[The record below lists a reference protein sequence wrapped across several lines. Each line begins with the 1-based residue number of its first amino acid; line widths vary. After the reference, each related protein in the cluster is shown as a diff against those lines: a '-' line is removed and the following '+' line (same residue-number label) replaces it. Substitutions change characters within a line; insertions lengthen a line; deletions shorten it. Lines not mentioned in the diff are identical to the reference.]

1 MENNQVES
9 QTPYANPEA
18 NPAMENL
25 QAAEQSVT
33 ATAEEKNAAAERVAF
48 ERYVQDQG
56 QAIPENF
63 QDAGAWFDSLKEAQK
78 QYTQA
83 RQEIADLKGQYSE
96 QGTVNPGY
104 QEDTT
109 TTDAVETPQT
119 NVEPTGTEELRLSL
133 ENKEEEAAPVEAQQF
148 SDADWDKW
156 GYEVSTTGELSEQT
170 ISEIK
175 EKTNFSDRM
184 INDFM
189 AGQKAKMRESFT
201 KAANIVGSNDK
212 LNDIMKWAEGSMSPE
227 ERLNINAGLSSPGY
241 EVVLRGL
248 AAQYDHAMAQK
259 PTANEPAPMSNRQ
272 PVAET
277 QVSTPAYATQREFKA
292 DRNNPRFRTDP
303 KFRDAVEARMQR
315 TDWNNL
321 PQ

>member
-18 NPAMENL
+18 NPAMDNL

-33 ATAEEKNAAAERVAF
+33 ATADEVNAAAERVAF

-83 RQEIADLKGQYSE
+83 RQEIADLKGQYAE
-96 QGTVNPGY
+96 HGTVNPGY

-133 ENKEEEAAPVEAQQF
+133 EESKEEAAPEAPTF
-148 SDADWDKW
+148 SDSDWDKW
-156 GYEVSTTGELSEQT
+156 GYEMNTTGQLSDQT
-170 ISEIK
+170 IAEIK
-175 EKTNFSDRM
+175 SKTNFSDRM
-184 INDFM
+184 INDYIT
-189 AGQKAKMRESFT
+189 GQKAKMRESFA
-201 KAANIVGSNDK
+201 KASDIVGTRDK
-212 LNDIMKWAEGSMSPE
+212 LNDIMQWAESSMSPE
-227 ERLNINAGLSSPGY
+227 ERLNINAGLASPGY

-259 PTANEPAPMSNRQ
+259 PTANEPAPMPNRQ

-277 QVSTPAYATQREFKA
+277 QVSTPAYTTQREFKA
-292 DRNNPRFRTDP
+292 DRNNPRYRTDP
-303 KFRDAVEARMQR
+303 KFREAVEARMMR

>member
-1 MENNQVES
+1 
-9 QTPYANPEA
+9 
-18 NPAMENL
+18 L
-25 QAAEQSVT
+25 QATEQSVT
-33 ATAEEKNAAAERVAF
+33 ATAEEVNAAKERVAF

-56 QAIPENF
+56 QTIPENF
-63 QDAGAWFDSLKEAQK
+63 QDAGAWFDSLKHAQS
-78 QYTQA
+78 QFTQA

-104 QEDTT
+104 EGETT
-109 TTDAVETPQT
+109 TPVETPQT
-119 NVEPTGTEELRLSL
+119 NVEPTGKEELRLSL
-133 ENKEEEAAPVEAQQF
+133 ESKEEAAPVEAQQF
-148 SDADWDKW
+148 SDVDWDKW

-184 INDFM
+184 ITDFM

-248 AAQYDHAMAQK
+248 SAQYDYAMAQK
-259 PTANEPAPMSNRQ
+259 PTANEPAALPNRQ

-277 QVSTPAYATQREFKA
+277 QVSTPAYTTQREFKA
-292 DRNNPRFRTDP
+292 DRNNPRFTTDP
-303 KFRDAVEARMQR
+303 KFRAAVEQRMMR
-315 TDWNNL
+315 TDWNSL
-321 PQ
+321 PM

>member
-18 NPAMENL
+18 NPAMDNL

-33 ATAEEKNAAAERVAF
+33 ATAEEVNAAKERVAF

-56 QAIPENF
+56 QTIPENF
-63 QDAGAWFDSLKEAQK
+63 QDAGAWFDSLKHAQG

-83 RQEIADLKGQYSE
+83 RQEIADLKTQYSE

-104 QEDTT
+104 QEGNPE
-109 TTDAVETPQT
+109 ALVETPQA

-133 ENKEEEAAPVEAQQF
+133 DEPKEEAPSEAPTF
-148 SDADWDKW
+148 SDSDWDKW
-156 GYEVSTTGELSEQT
+156 GYEMNTTGQLSEET
-170 ISEIK
+170 VAEIK
-175 EKTNFSDRM
+175 GKTNFSDRM
-184 INDFM
+184 IADYVT
-189 AGQKAKMRESFT
+189 GQKAKMREAYG
-201 KAANIVGSNDK
+201 KASDIVGNQDK
-212 LNDIMKWAEGSMSPE
+212 LGNIMKWAESSMSPE
-227 ERLNINAGLSSPGY
+227 ERLNINAGLASPGY

-248 AAQYDHAMAQK
+248 SAQYDHAMAQK
-259 PTANEPAPMSNRQ
+259 PTANEPAPMPNRQ

-277 QVSTPAYATQREFKA
+277 QVSTPAYGTQREFNT

-303 KFRDAVEARMQR
+303 KFREAVEARMMR

>member
-1 MENNQVES
+1 MDNEQVGS

-18 NPAMENL
+18 NPAMDNL

-33 ATAEEKNAAAERVAF
+33 ATANEVNAAKERVSF

-56 QAIPENF
+56 QTIPENF
-63 QDAGAWFDSLKEAQK
+63 QDAGAWFDSLKHAQG

-96 QGTVNPGY
+96 EGTVNPGY
-104 QEDTT
+104 
-109 TTDAVETPQT
+109 VENTAPVAEPQQQ
-119 NVEPTGTEELRLSL
+119 NAEPTGNEELRLSL
-133 ENKEEEAAPVEAQQF
+133 TDEAEAAPEEAQAAF

-156 GYEVSTTGELSEQT
+156 GYEMNTTGKLSEET
-170 ISEIK
+170 VGEIK
-175 EKTNFSDRM
+175 TKTNFSDRM
-184 INDFM
+184 ISDFVT
-189 AGQKAKMRESFT
+189 GQKAKMREAFT
-201 KAANIVGSNDK
+201 KASNIVGGGDK
-212 LNDIMKWAEGSMSPE
+212 LGDIMKWAEGSMSPE
-227 ERLNINAGLSSPGY
+227 ERLNINAGLASPGY

-248 AAQYDHAMAQK
+248 DAQYNHAMSQK
-259 PTANEPAPMSNRQ
+259 PTANEPSHMPNRQ

-277 QVSTPAYATQREFKA
+277 QTATPAYGTKREFNV

-303 KFRDAVEARMQR
+303 KYREAVEQRMMR

>member
-33 ATAEEKNAAAERVAF
+33 ATADEVNAAAERVAF

-56 QAIPENF
+56 QAIPDNF

-96 QGTVNPGY
+96 QGTINPGY

-109 TTDAVETPQT
+109 NAVETPQT

-133 ENKEEEAAPVEAQQF
+133 EEPKKELAPEAPTF
-148 SDADWDKW
+148 SDTDWDKW
-156 GYEVSTTGELSEQT
+156 GYEMNTTGQLSEET
-170 ISEIK
+170 VAEIK
-175 EKTNFSDRM
+175 AKTNFSDRM
-184 INDFM
+184 INDYM
-189 AGQKAKMRESFT
+189 TGQKAKMREAYG
-201 KAANIVGSNDK
+201 KASNIVGGQDK
-212 LNDIMKWAEGSMSPE
+212 LGDIMKWAESSMSPE
-227 ERLNINAGLSSPGY
+227 ERLNINAGLASPGY

-259 PTANEPAPMSNRQ
+259 PTANEPAPMPNRQ

-277 QVSTPAYATQREFKA
+277 QVSTPAYTTQREFKA
-292 DRNNPRFRTDP
+292 DRNNPRYRTDP
-303 KFRDAVEARMQR
+303 KFREAVEARMQR

>member
-9 QTPYANPEA
+9 QTPYANPAA
-18 NPAMENL
+18 NPAMDNL

-33 ATAEEKNAAAERVAF
+33 ATADEVNAAAERVAF

-56 QAIPENF
+56 QTIPENF

-96 QGTVNPGY
+96 QGTINPGY

-109 TTDAVETPQT
+109 NAVETPQT

-133 ENKEEEAAPVEAQQF
+133 EEPKEAPVPEAPTF
-148 SDADWDKW
+148 SDTDWDKW
-156 GYEVSTTGELSEQT
+156 GYEMNTTGQLSEET
-170 ISEIK
+170 VAEIK
-175 EKTNFSDRM
+175 AKTNFSDRM
-184 INDFM
+184 ISDYM
-189 AGQKAKMRESFT
+189 SGQKAKMREAYG
-201 KAANIVGSNDK
+201 KASNIVGSQDK
-212 LNDIMKWAEGSMSPE
+212 LGDIMKWAESSMSPE
-227 ERLNINAGLSSPGY
+227 ERLNINAGLASPGY

-259 PTANEPAPMSNRQ
+259 PTANEPAPMPNRQ

-277 QVSTPAYATQREFKA
+277 QVSTPAYTTQREFKA
-292 DRNNPRFRTDP
+292 DRNNPRYRTDP
-303 KFRDAVEARMQR
+303 KFREAVEARMMR

>member
-18 NPAMENL
+18 NPAMDNL

-33 ATAEEKNAAAERVAF
+33 ATAEEVNAAKERVAF

-56 QAIPENF
+56 QTIPENF
-63 QDAGAWFDSLKEAQK
+63 QDAGAWFDSLKHAQS
-78 QYTQA
+78 QFTQA
-83 RQEIADLKGQYSE
+83 RQEIADLKSQYSE

-104 QEDTT
+104 QEETT
-109 TTDAVETPQT
+109 NAVETPQT

-133 ENKEEEAAPVEAQQF
+133 EEPKEAPAPEAPTF
-148 SDADWDKW
+148 SDSDWDKW
-156 GYEVSTTGELSEQT
+156 GYEMNTTGQLSEET
-170 ISEIK
+170 VAEIK
-175 EKTNFSDRM
+175 AKTQFSDRM
-184 INDFM
+184 ITDYM
-189 AGQKAKMRESFT
+189 SGQKAKMREAYG
-201 KAANIVGSNDK
+201 KASNIVGSENK
-212 LNDIMKWAEGSMSPE
+212 LGDIMKWAEGSMSPE
-227 ERLNINAGLSSPGY
+227 ERLNINAGLASPGY

-259 PTANEPAPMSNRQ
+259 PTANEPAIMPNRQ
-272 PVAET
+272 PVEEP
-277 QVSTPAYATQREFKA
+277 QVSTPAYGTKREFNT

-303 KFRDAVEARMQR
+303 KFREAVEARMMR

>member
-33 ATAEEKNAAAERVAF
+33 ATADEVNAAAERVAF

-96 QGTVNPGY
+96 QGTINPGY

-109 TTDAVETPQT
+109 NAVETPQT

-133 ENKEEEAAPVEAQQF
+133 EEPKEELAPEAPTF
-148 SDADWDKW
+148 SDTDWDKW
-156 GYEVSTTGELSEQT
+156 GYEMNTTGQLSEET
-170 ISEIK
+170 VAEIK
-175 EKTNFSDRM
+175 AKTNFSDRM
-184 INDFM
+184 ISDYM
-189 AGQKAKMRESFT
+189 TGQKAKMREAYG
-201 KAANIVGSNDK
+201 KASNIVGGQDK
-212 LNDIMKWAEGSMSPE
+212 LGDIMKWAESSMSPE
-227 ERLNINAGLSSPGY
+227 ERLNINAGLASPGY

-259 PTANEPAPMSNRQ
+259 PTANEPAPMPNRQ

-277 QVSTPAYATQREFKA
+277 QVSTPAYTTQREFKA
-292 DRNNPRFRTDP
+292 DRNNPRYRTDP
-303 KFRDAVEARMQR
+303 KFREAVEARMMR